1 MGRLQLAFT
10 FSTGIARGH
19 EEAPV
24 VVGGTM
30 YIVPPFPNLLY
41 ALDLSQPGAPLKWK
55 YAPPVS
61 SAAQGVACC
70 DVVNRGAAYWEGRIY
85 FNTLDAHTVAVD
97 AETGQEV
104 WNTRLGDINQVRAS
118 PWRRW

>member
-1 MGRLQLAFT
+1 
-10 FSTGIARGH
+10 
-19 EEAPV
+19 
-24 VVGGTM
+24 M
-30 YIVPPFPNLLY
+30 YIVTPFPNLLY

-61 SAAQGVACC
+61 SAEQGVACC
-70 DVVNRGAAYWEGRIY
+70 DVVNRGAAYWDGRIY